1 MQVKKPQL
9 VHSWS
14 RQGVSI
20 AAAKE
25 FSADAAAAADLL
37 DLSTFSTLK
46 EEQKVSLKA
55 FLGRR
60 HALALLMTG
69 FGKSFV
75 KHRCAWWL
83 ARGAATCG

>member
-1 MQVKKPQL
+1 MRAL
-9 VHSWS
+9 VRSWS

-20 AAAKE
+20 SAAKE
-25 FSADAAAAADLL
+25 FSADAAVAAVLL
-37 DLSTFSTLK
+37 DLSTFFTLK
-46 EEQKVSLKA
+46 KEQKVAVKA

-60 HALALLMTG
+60 HALALLLTG

-83 ARGAATCG
+83 ARGAAACG